1 MAGARR
7 VLRPTKRGRW
17 KAVPAVL
24 SPLRMRLP
32 PRLKFSPDWAL
43 KSRAMRLLLARYW
56 RARLAAADDVFAV
69 MRLTEEARGRIEH
82 RTYPAGHMMYVHEPS
97 RLAQS
102 ADLASFVRRA
112 SGLSA

>member
-1 MAGARR
+1 
-7 VLRPTKRGRW
+7 
-17 KAVPAVL
+17 
-24 SPLRMRLP
+24 
-32 PRLKFSPDWAL
+32 
-43 KSRAMRLLLARYW
+43 
-56 RARLAAADDVFAV
+56 

-112 SGLSA
+112 SGLEA